1 MVFKMERK
9 FIRKGFTLI
18 ELTVAIAII
27 GIITSCSALTYKYYK
42 ELQNKMDAN
51 YYCNAVVS
59 FINNSKMYCREKSCS
74 AVITFDIPGNIIKLD
89 VGTKTVSKIILL
101 NKITLDNVTGTQVD
115 NDILIDKMG
124 YTSDSGTIT
133 LRDNNLVYYKITMGV
148 GTAYVENK

>member
-1 MVFKMERK
+1 M
-9 FIRKGFTLI
+9 RKGFTLI
-18 ELTVAIAII
+18 ELTVVLGIM
-27 GIITSCSALTYKYYK
+27 GIIAGCSVLSFKYYK
-42 ELQNKMDAN
+42 EVQNKMDAE

-74 AVITFDIPGNIIKLD
+74 AVITFDIKGNIIKLD
-89 VGTKTVSKIILL
+89 VGTKTVSKLILS

-115 NDILIDKMG
+115 KDILIDRMG

-133 LRDNNLVYYKITMGV
+133 LKDNNLVYYKITMGV